1 MAGAGLMA
9 GLLAAAAG
17 EAPVRAAEG
26 NVPVRAADGTPSEAP
41 VNLIADRVTLDQ
53 EREVLT
59 AEGHVEVLYDG
70 RVLRATRITY
80 DRRASRI
87 AADGPLTIVD
97 PDGSILLADAATLD
111 PELRDGLVEGARVL
125 IDAQLQI
132 AAVEV
137 RRSGRFT
144 TLHRTVASS
153 CTICAENPVPTWA
166 IRAARVTEDS
176 EAQRI
181 YFENATFEVVGFPIV
196 YLPRMSIPD
205 PQAERANGVLFPR
218 GLRSDIYGFGA
229 KLPYYFVLGPSSD
242 ATLTPF
248 VTTGG
253 TRILEG
259 EYRRRFLTGGL
270 DANGAFAL
278 DDGLG
283 GGAGR
288 GFVISRG
295 AFALGRGFITDFD
308 VNVASDRRFLQ
319 QFDYTDADRLTSTVG
334 IRRTRGKDNL
344 HLGMIAFQSLR
355 ESEDTGTVPFV
366 LPTLTYRRIL
376 QDPLAG
382 GRLAYD
388 IDVLGLLR
396 RDGRDMLRGGGGI
409 DWRRGWQSARGML
422 VETTASAAFDLYQVW
437 DDPSAQDRTFARVLP
452 EVSAELRWPWMR
464 QSGRAAEVVQPIVQ
478 LIWSDIVGNGDT
490 VPNEDSQLPEFDET
504 NLFSANRFPGRD
516 RHETGLRAN
525 LGITYDRIAPG
536 GWEFG
541 LTLGRVLQAD
551 PNPDMPEGTGL
562 AGRWSDYV
570 GAASVS
576 HGPAT
581 FAARALFD
589 SEMTFRRNDIGFG
602 LHGAATDVTTTWVY
616 LAEDDS
622 NPILG
627 PQPETSELRIDARY
641 RVHPNVELRGLY
653 RYDLVA
659 REPLRAG
666 ASVTYGNECTELDL
680 SISRRYTSTDNLPP
694 STSVGFSVQL
704 AGLGDPRAAR
714 WPARVCRGGAG

>member
-1 MAGAGLMA
+1 MA
-9 GLLAAAAG
+9 GLLAATAG
-17 EAPVRAAEG
+17 DTSVRAQDAG
-26 NVPVRAADGTPSEAP
+26 PAATLP
-41 VNLIADRVTLDQ
+41 VNLIADRVSLDQ
-53 EREVLT
+53 KREVLT
-59 AEGHVEVLYDG
+59 AEGHVEVLYEG
-70 RVLRATRITY
+70 RILRATRITY
-80 DRRASRI
+80 DRRADRI
-87 AADGPLTIVD
+87 EAEGPLTIID

-125 IDAQLQI
+125 IDNQLQV
-132 AAVEV
+132 AATEV

-153 CTICAENPVPTWA
+153 CTICPENPVPTWA
-166 IRAARVTEDS
+166 IRAARVTEDA

-181 YFENATFEVVGFPIV
+181 YFENATFEVVGIPVF
-196 YLPRMSIPD
+196 YLPRMSVPD
-205 PQAERANGVLFPR
+205 PRAGRASGLLIPR
-218 GLRSDIYGFGA
+218 ALQSDIYGFGA
-229 KLPYYFVLGPSSD
+229 KLPYYIALGPTSD

-253 TRILEG
+253 TMILEG
-259 EYRRRFLTGGL
+259 EYRRRFTTGGF
-270 DANGAFAL
+270 DASGAFAL

-288 GFVISRG
+288 GFITTQG
-295 AFALGRGFITDFD
+295 AFALGRGFVTDFD
-308 VNVASDRRFLQ
+308 VNLASDRRFLQ

-334 IRRTRGKDNL
+334 IHRTRGKDNL

-366 LPTLTYRRIL
+366 LPTLSYRRIL

-396 RDGRDMLRGGGGI
+396 RDGRDMLRGGGGL
-409 DWRRGWQSARGML
+409 DWRRGWQSPQGVLA
-422 VETTASAAFDLYQVW
+422 ETTASAAFDIYQVW
-437 DDPSAQDRTFARVLP
+437 DDPEAPDRTFARILP
-452 EVSAELRWPWMR
+452 EVTAELRWPWMR
-464 QSGRAAEVVQPIVQ
+464 QSGGASDVVQPIVQ
-478 LIWSDIVGNGDT
+478 LIWSEIVGNNDT

-516 RHETGLRAN
+516 RYETGLRAN

-541 LTLGRVLQAD
+541 MTLGRVLQTN

-570 GAASVS
+570 GAASIGY
-576 HGPAT
+576 GPAT
-581 FAARALFD
+581 FAGRALFD
-589 SEMTFRRNDIGFG
+589 SEMTFRRNDIGLG
-602 LHGAATDVTTTWVY
+602 LHTEMADVNTTWVY
-616 LAEDDS
+616 LAADDS

-641 RVHPNVELRGLY
+641 RVRPNVELRGLY
-653 RYDLVA
+653 RYDLA
-659 REPLRAG
+659 ANDPLRAG
-666 ASVTYGNECTELDL
+666 VSVTYGNECTELDL
-680 SISRRYTSTDNLPP
+680 SISRRYTSSDNLPP
-694 STSVGFSVQL
+694 ATSVGFSVQL
-704 AGLGDPRAAR
+704 AGLGDPQRAR
-714 WPARVCRGGAG
+714 WPDRVCRGGAG